1 MKVMAAVLLLVLLM
15 LQYRLWIGEGSFA
28 KLRQLESRVHAQS
41 LENDEIRERNDVL
54 ETEVLN
60 LKEGLE
66 AVEERARTELGMIR
80 EDETFYLIVEP

>member
-28 KLRQLESRVHAQS
+28 ELRQLESRVHAQS